1 MKVDLPSG
9 AWVELREDLRAAD
22 RFAVQAVASVELGGK
37 DGKEGAGRTRAS
49 FLEMQNDMRNALL
62 GRIITAWSYPDPI
75 PSQNQFAAA
84 DVVIGNAMDLDD
96 YAALEKAV
104 EPLMD
109 KIAGR
114 GLPDPKKQQ
123 SS

>member
-1 MKVDLPSG
+1 MKADLPSG
-9 AWVELREDLRAAD
+9 AWVEYRTDLKAAD
-22 RFAVQAVASVELGGK
+22 RFAVQAVANVEVGG
-37 DGKEGAGRTRAS
+37 GAGEGRTRAS

-62 GRIITAWSYPDPI
+62 GRIITGWSYPDPI
-75 PSQNQFAAA
+75 PSANQFAAA

-109 KIAGR
+109 KISGR
-114 GLPDPKKQQ
+114 QAADPKKP
-123 SS
+123 SGG